1 MKYKIRSCFA
11 LLLAVSTLITSVPA
25 GVFASEPAV
34 TMEEESS
41 TSGAEEETYDFSE
54 TKAKETESDKEAL
67 SEETEKESETVESM
81 VEQTEEWD
89 SAEMTVQETEDE
101 TSEEEILK
109 EETEIQEAETTI
121 AETETVATD
130 LADEEEKAEITEF
143 SVQGNGSVFVYA
155 DGKKVAE
162 LSGNASFQK
171 VESLDGKDLTYTML
185 PFQGNFAYSV
195 KRNEEIVAE
204 DCWENCGL
212 FRASVSF
219 RRNICFLFYD

>member
-1 MKYKIRSCFA
+1 MLDMKHKIRSCFA

-130 LADEEEKAEITEF
+130 LADEEGQPPSKQRLHSSRFTPH
-143 SVQGNGSVFVYA
+143 
-155 DGKKVAE
+155 
-162 LSGNASFQK
+162 LSCFI
-171 VESLDGKDLTYTML
+171 LILHL
-185 PFQGNFAYSV
+185 PPG
-195 KRNEEIVAE
+195 
-204 DCWENCGL
+204 
-212 FRASVSF
+212 
-219 RRNICFLFYD
+219 